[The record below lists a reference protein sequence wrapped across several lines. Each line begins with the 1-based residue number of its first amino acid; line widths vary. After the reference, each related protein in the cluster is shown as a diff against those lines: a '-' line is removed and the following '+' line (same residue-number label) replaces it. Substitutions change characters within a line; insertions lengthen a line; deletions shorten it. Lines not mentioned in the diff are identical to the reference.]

1 MKRLPSLVLIAA
13 LLLAAVHVPSASAA
27 ALAPLETDELQMSYQ
42 RLTTDFYKKVNT
54 QELLDGARTQLLAYL
69 EKNGVKKAT
78 LPAVHARDNPAENVR
93 ELDREVALA
102 ANAYGS
108 RFGTRAITYAAISG
122 LLGAVKD
129 KYTVFLTPKE
139 YADLNAGLDGATFSG
154 VGIVIGSD
162 ERSKMITV
170 SNVVPNGPAE
180 KAGLQPDDVLSLI
193 DGRSTKNMTIQQASG
208 LLRGKEGTTVHL
220 TIERNGAAVA
230 PITIV
235 RAQIRQ
241 LSVYQKMLPSKIG
254 YVELTVFG
262 RETARELT
270 GALERLAAQGAKAF
284 ILDLRDNGGGYLD
297 SAIEVSSKFIANG
310 PIVSVESRAGNVM
323 TYDSENTAISPVPL
337 AVLVNGHTASA
348 SEITSGAI
356 QDSGVGTLVGTKTYG
371 KGVVQTIYPLPDGSA
386 VKITTARYLTP
397 HNRDINIVGIQPDV
411 TTEENKNPRYG
422 IPERD
427 SQLQTAITLLQA
439 KIARYNS

>member
-1 MKRLPSLVLIAA
+1 
-13 LLLAAVHVPSASAA
+13 
-27 ALAPLETDELQMSYQ
+27 
-42 RLTTDFYKKVNT
+42 
-54 QELLDGARTQLLAYL
+54 
-69 EKNGVKKAT
+69 
-78 LPAVHARDNPAENVR
+78 
-93 ELDREVALA
+93 
-102 ANAYGS
+102 
-108 RFGTRAITYAAISG
+108 
-122 LLGAVKD
+122 
-129 KYTVFLTPKE
+129 
-139 YADLNAGLDGATFSG
+139 
-154 VGIVIGSD
+154 
-162 ERSKMITV
+162 
-170 SNVVPNGPAE
+170 
-180 KAGLQPDDVLSLI
+180 DDVISLI
-193 DGRSTKNMTIQQASG
+193 DGHSTKNMTIQAASG

-220 TIERNGAAVA
+220 TLERNGSSVPVIA
-230 PITIV
+230 IV

-241 LSVYQKMLPSKIG
+241 LSVYQKMLPNKIG

-270 GALERLAAQGAKAF
+270 NALERLSAQGARAYV
-284 ILDLRDNGGGYLD
+284 LDLRDNGGGYLD

-323 TYDSENTAISPVPL
+323 TYDSENTAISPLPL

-356 QDSGVGTLVGTKTYG
+356 QDSGVGTLIGTKTYG

-397 HNRDINIVGIQPDV
+397 HNRDINTVGIQPDV

-427 SQLQTAITLLQA
+427 TQLQAAIVLLQA
-439 KIARYNS
+439 KMAQYNT

>member
-1 MKRLPSLVLIAA
+1 MKRLSSLVLTAA
-13 LLLAAVHVPSASAA
+13 LLLALVRVPNASAA
-27 ALAPLETDELQMSYQ
+27 ALSPLESDELQMSYQ
-42 RLTTDFYKKVNT
+42 RLTTEFYKKVDT
-54 QELLDGARTQLLAYL
+54 QALLDGARTQLLAYL

-78 LPAVHARDNPAENVR
+78 LPAVHARDNPADDVR
-93 ELDREVALA
+93 ELDREVGAA

-162 ERSKMITV
+162 EKSKMITV
-170 SNVVPNGPAE
+170 SNVVPDGPAE
-180 KAGLQPDDVLSLI
+180 KAGVQPDDVLSLI
-193 DGRSTKNMTIQQASG
+193 DGHSTKDMTIQQASG

-220 TIERNGAAVA
+220 TLLRNGGAVA
-230 PITIV
+230 PVTIV

-241 LSVYQKMLPSKIG
+241 LSVYPKMLPNKIG

-262 RETARELT
+262 RDTARELS

-323 TYDSENTAISPVPL
+323 TYDSENTTISPVPL

-356 QDSGVGTLVGTKTYG
+356 QDSGVGTVIGTKTYG

-422 IPERD
+422 VPERD
-427 SQLQTAITLLQA
+427 TQLQAAITLLQA
-439 KIARYNS
+439 KIAQYNS

>member
-1 MKRLPSLVLIAA
+1 MKRLPSLVLTAA
-13 LLLAAVHVPSASAA
+13 LLLSLVHPPAARAGG
-27 ALAPLETDELQMSYQ
+27 LAPLETDELQMSFQ
-42 RLTTDFYKKVNT
+42 RITTEFYKKVDT
-54 QELLDGARTQLLAYL
+54 QSLLDGARTQLLAYL
-69 EKNGVKKAT
+69 EKNGVKKAV
-78 LPAVHARDNPAENVR
+78 LPAVHARNNSAENVR
-93 ELDREVALA
+93 ELDHEVAFA

-108 RFGTRAITYAAISG
+108 RLGTRAITYAAISG

-162 ERSKMITV
+162 EKSKMITV
-170 SNVVPNGPAE
+170 SNVVPDGPAE
-180 KAGLQPDDVLSLI
+180 KAGVQSDDVISLI
-193 DGRSTKNMTIQQASG
+193 DGHSTKNMTIQAASG

-220 TIERNGAAVA
+220 TLERNGSSVPVIA
-230 PITIV
+230 IV

-241 LSVYQKMLPSKIG
+241 LSVYQKMLPNKIG

-270 GALERLAAQGAKAF
+270 NALERLSAQGARAYV
-284 ILDLRDNGGGYLD
+284 LDLRDNGGGYLD

-323 TYDSENTAISPVPL
+323 TYDSENTAISPLPL

-356 QDSGVGTLVGTKTYG
+356 QDSGVGTLIGTKTYG

-397 HNRDINIVGIQPDV
+397 HNRDINTVGIQPDV

-427 SQLQTAITLLQA
+427 TQLQAAIVLLQA
-439 KIARYNS
+439 KMAQYNT